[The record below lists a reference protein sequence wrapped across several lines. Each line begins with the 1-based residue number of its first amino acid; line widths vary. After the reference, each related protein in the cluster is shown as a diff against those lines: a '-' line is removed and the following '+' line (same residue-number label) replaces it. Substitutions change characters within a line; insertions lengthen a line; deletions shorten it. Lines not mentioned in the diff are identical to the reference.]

1 MRIITLNCNGIRA
14 AARKGFFNWLA
25 TVDVDIVCLQ
35 ETKAQVDQL
44 TDPIF
49 HPENFHSYYFDA
61 ERKGYSGTALYCRAK
76 PLKITKGLGF
86 EIADSEGRYL
96 QVDFNGLSVAS
107 LYLPSGSAGEERQ
120 ARKFAFMSQYMQHM
134 EMLRKDDR
142 EYIICGDWNI
152 CHKEIDLKN
161 WKANK
166 KNSGFLP
173 EERQWLD
180 TLYYELGFIDAFR
193 MVNQEADQYS
203 WWSNRG
209 QARAKNVGWRLDYH
223 VISPGLQDKVIS
235 AEIYTAQNF
244 SDHAPVILDYNI

>member
-86 EIADSEGRYL
+86 EIADSEGRHL

-120 ARKFAFMSQYMQHM
+120 ARKFAFMGQYRQHM

-161 WKANK
+161 WKSNK

>member
-1 MRIITLNCNGIRA
+1 MPPRRIYILNFMRIITLNCNGIRA

-25 TVDVDIVCLQ
+25 TVNADIVCLQ
-35 ETKAQVDQL
+35 ETKAQIDQL

-61 ERKGYSGTALYCRAK
+61 ERKGYAGTALYCRAK

-96 QVDFNGLSVAS
+96 QADFNGLSVAS

-120 ARKFAFMSQYMQHM
+120 ARKLAFMGQYMQHM

-152 CHKEIDLKN
+152 CHKEIDSEDRSLQTRVKLCRESN
-161 WKANK
+161 CRIRRIR
-166 KNSGFLP
+166 S
-173 EERQWLD
+173 R
-180 TLYYELGFIDAFR
+180 
-193 MVNQEADQYS
+193 AD
-203 WWSNRG
+203 
-209 QARAKNVGWRLDYH
+209 L
-223 VISPGLQDKVIS
+223 SPM
-235 AEIYTAQNF
+235 
-244 SDHAPVILDYNI
+244 